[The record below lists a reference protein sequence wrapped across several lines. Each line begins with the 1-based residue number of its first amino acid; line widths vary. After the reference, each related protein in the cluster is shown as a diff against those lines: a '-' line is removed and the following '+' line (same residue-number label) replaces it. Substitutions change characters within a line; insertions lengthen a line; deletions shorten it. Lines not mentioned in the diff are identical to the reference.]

1 MEFEFNDVLSALA
14 NVRTEIPVVRP
25 SSRMHLGGH
34 DSIFFGPSYNFFDI
48 QEFDPER
55 DPPNQIIP
63 ALVSED
69 DDIILARKCIEQHE
83 VRILFL
89 ADFSSSLDT
98 GVNLLKRRLL
108 LETIGFMGA
117 AASRQQDPVGIL
129 GFTDRVV
136 VDIPP
141 RCGLNNFYYLLR
153 CAYDFF
159 DSRDGG
165 KARSTDFF
173 NGLDS
178 LRKAYDK
185 PCFVPIISDFIGF
198 ERIINSP
205 LFRFIKSRH
214 ELIFIFL
221 DDPSEFSR
229 NSGWGFLQV
238 EDIETGK
245 SSIVSRRKLRGSDL
259 DLRQKRREMRKELR
273 RMGIDS
279 VVLEYGKHIKR
290 LRRFFITRQKAI
302 RS

>member
-1 MEFEFNDVLSALA
+1 MEFKFSDVLSALA
-14 NVRTEIPVVRP
+14 NVRTEVPIIRP
-25 SSRMHLGGH
+25 STRMHLGEHG
-34 DSIFFGPSYNFFDI
+34 SIFFGPSYNFFDI

-63 ALVSED
+63 ALVSEE

-83 VRILFL
+83 VKIVFL

-98 GVNLLKRRLL
+98 GVDLLKRRLL
-108 LETIGFMGA
+108 LETIGFIGA
-117 AASRQQDPVGIL
+117 AATRQQDPVGVM

-136 VDIPP
+136 LDIPA
-141 RCGLNNFYYLLR
+141 RCGLNNFHYLLR
-153 CAYDFF
+153 SAYDFF
-159 DSRDGG
+159 DGHDRD
-165 KARSTDFF
+165 KIRSTDFYE
-173 NGLDS
+173 GLNS
-178 LRKAYDK
+178 LKKAYDK
-185 PCFVPIISDFIGF
+185 PCFVPVISDFVGF
-198 ERIINSP
+198 EKIVESP

-221 DDPSEFSR
+221 DDPLEFSR

-245 SSIVSRRKLRGSDL
+245 SSVVSRRKLRGSDL
-259 DLRQKRREMRKELR
+259 DLRQKRRTLRKDLR

-290 LRRFFITRQKAI
+290 LRRFFIKGQKAI